1 MSLVRKFKVAE
12 IQTRPDI
19 QVRCGM
25 NEDAVERYADL
36 YREGV
41 SLTPVSIWHDR
52 DGNLILID
60 GHHRLEAAKRAGLEE
75 IDGYDEGTGDM
86 SGFIEE
92 SIKAN
97 ARNGLALS
105 KADRKRAAEL
115 IYKYQPT
122 LSVRSIADKVGLS
135 KSLIQTIVS
144 EVDAQTN
151 AKCALCRAKVLKMYA
166 EEKSSGWIQTFDNG
180 KEFWFCSEEHR
191 AEYWANAM
199 EKAEAKRM
207 KNLLEHENAPDDEEL
222 ELMKLEIEE
231 KLSGYFCPKCGK
243 VPEFNIWSDRKTH
256 IRCPDGECSFHF
268 CNPICPTPEKAV
280 QRWIESTTNYRK
292 KENVPEVEIP
302 QDREPRQA
310 DCASAEEENVP
321 EGLSEEKLAEYQRI
335 LKEFPCPF
343 CGETPVLSMCH
354 DEQIMILCDR
364 LNCPV
369 KPGTDVCST
378 FEEALEDWR
387 PRGLRSSNDAKP
399 EPDPKLETFLR
410 KGYCWSAGQK
420 SILLQLIDHDGNPSI
435 GLEIKGPAGLEMRRI
450 LMLPEEIFENEDN
463 GENEHE

>member
-41 SLTPVSIWHDR
+41 SLTPISIWHDR
-52 DGNLILID
+52 EGNLILID

-191 AEYWANAM
+191 AEYWAKVQ
-199 EKAEAKRM
+199 ERAEAAR
-207 KNLLEHENAPDDEEL
+207 LRILEDREPDRE
-222 ELMKLEIEE
+222 
-231 KLSGYFCPKCGK
+231 P
-243 VPEFNIWSDRKTH
+243 
-256 IRCPDGECSFHF
+256 
-268 CNPICPTPEKAV
+268 
-280 QRWIESTTNYRK
+280 Q
-292 KENVPEVEIP
+292 EVEIP

-343 CGETPVLSMCH
+343 CGETPELLMCH

-369 KPGTDVCST
+369 KPGTKTCST

-450 LMLPEEIFENEDN
+450 LMLPEDIFET
-463 GENEHE
+463 

>member
-191 AEYWANAM
+191 AEYWAKVQ
-199 EKAEAKRM
+199 ERAEAAR
-207 KNLLEHENAPDDEEL
+207 LRILEDREPDREPQEV
-222 ELMKLEIEE
+222 EI
-231 KLSGYFCPKCGK
+231 PQ
-243 VPEFNIWSDRKTH
+243 DREPRQADCASAQKH
-256 IRCPDGECSFHF
+256 GSVPDGHSVED
-268 CNPICPTPEKAV
+268 
-280 QRWIESTTNYRK
+280 
-292 KENVPEVEIP
+292 ENVPEVEIP
-302 QDREPRQA
+302 PDREPRQA

-335 LKEFPCPF
+335 LKEFPCPC
-343 CGETPVLSMCH
+343 CGETPELAMCY
-354 DEQIMILCDR
+354 DEQIIIFCDS

-369 KPGTDVCST
+369 RPGIDACST

-450 LMLPEEIFENEDN
+450 LMLPEDIFENEDN

>member
-1 MSLVRKFKVAE
+1 MSLVRKFKVTE

-191 AEYWANAM
+191 AEYWAKVQ
-199 EKAEAKRM
+199 ERAEAAR
-207 KNLLEHENAPDDEEL
+207 LRILEDREPDRE
-222 ELMKLEIEE
+222 
-231 KLSGYFCPKCGK
+231 P
-243 VPEFNIWSDRKTH
+243 
-256 IRCPDGECSFHF
+256 
-268 CNPICPTPEKAV
+268 
-280 QRWIESTTNYRK
+280 Q
-292 KENVPEVEIP
+292 EVEIP
-302 QDREPRQA
+302 PDREPRQA
-310 DCASAEEENVP
+310 DCASAQKHESVPDGHSVEDENVQEVESP
-321 EGLSEEKLAEYQRI
+321 QAPDDFSNEKLAEYRKI
-335 LKEFPCPF
+335 LKDYPCPF
-343 CGETPVLSMCH
+343 CGETPA
-354 DEQIMILCDR
+354 ILTHQDAIAICC
-364 LNCPV
+364 LGGGCKTQPQTT
-369 KPGTDVCST
+369 GCFT

-435 GLEIKGPAGLEMRRI
+435 GLEIKGPAGLEMRKI
-450 LMLPEEIFENEDN
+450 LMLPEDIFENEDN

>member
-122 LSVRSIADKVGLS
+122 LSVRSIAEKVGLS

-191 AEYWANAM
+191 AEYWAKVQ
-199 EKAEAKRM
+199 ERAEAAR
-207 KNLLEHENAPDDEEL
+207 LRILEDREPDRE
-222 ELMKLEIEE
+222 
-231 KLSGYFCPKCGK
+231 P
-243 VPEFNIWSDRKTH
+243 
-256 IRCPDGECSFHF
+256 
-268 CNPICPTPEKAV
+268 
-280 QRWIESTTNYRK
+280 Q
-292 KENVPEVEIP
+292 EVESP

-310 DCASAEEENVP
+310 DCASAHDGHSVEDENVQEVESP
-321 EGLSEEKLAEYQRI
+321 QAPDDFSNEKLAEYRKI
-335 LKEFPCPF
+335 LKDYPCPF
-343 CGETPVLSMCH
+343 CGETPAILTHQDTIAICCLSGGCKT
-354 DEQIMILCDR
+354 QPQTTGCF
-364 LNCPV
+364 
-369 KPGTDVCST
+369 T
-378 FEEALEDWR
+378 FEEVLEDWR

-399 EPDPKLETFLR
+399 EPDPKLEMFLR

-450 LMLPEEIFENEDN
+450 LMLPEDIFET
-463 GENEHE
+463 

>member
-191 AEYWANAM
+191 AEYWAKVQ
-199 EKAEAKRM
+199 ERAEAAR
-207 KNLLEHENAPDDEEL
+207 LRILE
-222 ELMKLEIEE
+222 
-231 KLSGYFCPKCGK
+231 
-243 VPEFNIWSDRKTH
+243 DRE
-256 IRCPDGECSFHF
+256 P
-268 CNPICPTPEKAV
+268 
-280 QRWIESTTNYRK
+280 
-292 KENVPEVEIP
+292 
-302 QDREPRQA
+302 DREPRQA

-335 LKEFPCPF
+335 LKEFPCPY
-343 CGETPVLSMCH
+343 CGETPELAMCY
-354 DEQIMILCDR
+354 DEQIIIFCDS

-369 KPGTDVCST
+369 RPGIDACST

-450 LMLPEEIFENEDN
+450 LMLPEEIFET
-463 GENEHE
+463 

>member
-75 IDGYDEGTGDM
+75 IDGYDEGTGEM

-191 AEYWANAM
+191 AEYWAKVQ
-199 EKAEAKRM
+199 ERAEAAR
-207 KNLLEHENAPDDEEL
+207 LRILE
-222 ELMKLEIEE
+222 
-231 KLSGYFCPKCGK
+231 
-243 VPEFNIWSDRKTH
+243 DRE
-256 IRCPDGECSFHF
+256 P
-268 CNPICPTPEKAV
+268 
-280 QRWIESTTNYRK
+280 
-292 KENVPEVEIP
+292 
-302 QDREPRQA
+302 DREPRQA
-310 DCASAEEENVP
+310 DCASAQKHGSVPDGHSVEDENVP
-321 EGLSEEKLAEYQRI
+321 EVEIPQDPDDFSNEKLAEYRKI
-335 LKEFPCPF
+335 LKDYPCPF
-343 CGETPVLSMCH
+343 CGETPLIATYQDTIAIWCGSDCAM
-354 DEQIMILCDR
+354 R
-364 LNCPV
+364 
-369 KPGTDVCST
+369 PGTKTCST

-450 LMLPEEIFENEDN
+450 LMLPEDIFENEDN
-463 GENEHE
+463 GENKHE

>member
-151 AKCALCRAKVLKMYA
+151 AKCALCRAKVLKIYA

-191 AEYWANAM
+191 AEYWAKVQ
-199 EKAEAKRM
+199 ERAEAAR
-207 KNLLEHENAPDDEEL
+207 LRILEDREPDRE
-222 ELMKLEIEE
+222 
-231 KLSGYFCPKCGK
+231 P
-243 VPEFNIWSDRKTH
+243 
-256 IRCPDGECSFHF
+256 
-268 CNPICPTPEKAV
+268 
-280 QRWIESTTNYRK
+280 Q
-292 KENVPEVEIP
+292 EVEIP

-310 DCASAEEENVP
+310 DCASAQKHGSVPDGHSVEDENVP
-321 EGLSEEKLAEYQRI
+321 EVEIPQDPDDFSNEKLAEYRKI
-335 LKEFPCPF
+335 LKDYPCPF
-343 CGETPVLSMCH
+343 CGETPLIATYQDTIAIWCGSDCAM
-354 DEQIMILCDR
+354 R
-364 LNCPV
+364 
-369 KPGTDVCST
+369 PGTKTCST

-450 LMLPEEIFENEDN
+450 LMLPEDIFENEDN

>member
-52 DGNLILID
+52 EGNLVLID

-151 AKCALCRAKVLKMYA
+151 AKCALCRAKVLKMHA

-191 AEYWANAM
+191 AEYWAKVQ
-199 EKAEAKRM
+199 EKAEAQRM
-207 KNLLEHENAPDDEEL
+207 KSLLE
-222 ELMKLEIEE
+222 
-231 KLSGYFCPKCGK
+231 
-243 VPEFNIWSDRKTH
+243 DRE
-256 IRCPDGECSFHF
+256 P
-268 CNPICPTPEKAV
+268 
-280 QRWIESTTNYRK
+280 Q
-292 KENVPEVEIP
+292 

-310 DCASAEEENVP
+310 DCASAHDRESVPDGHSVEEENVQEVENVP
-321 EGLSEEKLAEYQRI
+321 EGISEEKLVEYQRI
-335 LKEFPCPF
+335 LKEYPCPF
-343 CGETPVLSMCH
+343 CGETPQIATYQ
-354 DEQIMILCDR
+354 DEIAIWCDSDCAMR
-364 LNCPV
+364 
-369 KPGTDVCST
+369 PGTKTCST
-378 FEEALEDWR
+378 FEEALEQWR

-410 KGYCWSAGQK
+410 KGYCWSADRK
-420 SILLQLIDHDGNPSI
+420 SILLQLIDHDGTPSI
-435 GLEIKGPAGLEMRRI
+435 GLEIKGPAGVEMRKI
-450 LMLPEEIFENEDN
+450 LMLPEDIFET
-463 GENEHE
+463 